1 IRVALCAIRVFSRA
15 IRKLNDAIRPQHRRA
30 VQQCERSPRVTTGGN
45 AGETD
50 ETPVS
55 PRFLSHPILWQSQLV
70 FAIPVRRQEIPSTG
84 RITPR
89 CLPLGTPTQVDR
101 ALAPTPPMPS

>member
-30 VQQCERSPRVTTGGN
+30 VQRCERSPRVTTGGN

-55 PRFLSHPILWQSQLV
+55 PHSLSYPILWQSQLV
-70 FAIPVRRQEIPSTG
+70 FAVPVRRQGIPSTG
-84 RITPR
+84 RTTPR
-89 CLPLGTPTQVDR
+89 CPPLGTPTQVGR
-101 ALAPTPPMPS
+101 ALVPTQPR